1 MAYFSAGFTTFG
13 AYKKIGGEYIEA
25 RPVEPASGATGQID
39 IDGSGDTANV
49 PANLAGA
56 GFIVFEG
63 EGQGAELAIPV
74 FNVNRV

>member
-1 MAYFSAGFTTFG
+1 MAYFANGFTTFG
-13 AYKKIGGEYIEA
+13 AYKKIGGENIEA
-25 RPVEPASGATGQID
+25 QPIEPAAGATGRID
-39 IDGSGDTANV
+39 VDSAGDTANV

-56 GFIVFEG
+56 GWIILEG